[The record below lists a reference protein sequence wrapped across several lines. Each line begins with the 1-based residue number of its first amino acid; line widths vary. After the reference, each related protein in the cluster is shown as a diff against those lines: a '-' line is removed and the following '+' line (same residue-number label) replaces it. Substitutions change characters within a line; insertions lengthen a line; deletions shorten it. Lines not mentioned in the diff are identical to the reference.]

1 MTRKEILI
9 VDDSESIRELV
20 ANTLIEAGYI
30 VHKAING
37 IDALKKL
44 EVLPEGPDMILSDL
58 NMPEMDGLM
67 LVTEVR
73 KMEKYKYLPIIILT
87 TESEVQKKLLAKE
100 AGATGWIVKPF
111 ERDKLIKVIN
121 KVIN

>member
-1 MTRKEILI
+1 MGKQILI

-20 ANTLIEAGYI
+20 ANTLTEAGFT

-37 IDALKKL
+37 KDALQKL
-44 EVLPEGPDMILSDL
+44 ETLQHPSLILSDL

-67 LVTEVR
+67 LVNEVR
-73 KMEKYKYLPIIILT
+73 KLQKYMYLPILILT
-87 TESEVQKKLLAKE
+87 TESEVQKKLQAKE

-111 ERDKLIKVIN
+111 EKEKLIKVIN

>member
-1 MTRKEILI
+1 MISKEILI

-20 ANTLIEAGYI
+20 ANTLIEAGYK
-30 VHKAING
+30 VHRAING
-37 IDALKKL
+37 IDALK
-44 EVLPEGPDMILSDL
+44 VLGTLEGPDMILSDL

-73 KMEKYKYLPIIILT
+73 KIEKYKYLPIIILT

-111 ERDKLIKVIN
+111 EKDKLIKVIN